1 MRSVIKVDIPN
12 KWAYGWYEAR
22 LKPNNYTIISQF
34 NDKKKKKKIIPGGKI
49 SGATTYRVIPD
60 IAL

>member
-1 MRSVIKVDIPN
+1 MEK
-12 KWAYGWYEAR
+12 K
-22 LKPNNYTIISQF
+22 SQ
-34 NDKKKKKKIIPGGKI
+34 KKKKIKKKNLIPGGKI